1 MTAER
6 GMFSNVEQ
14 NIFRFG
20 CCLLDSLLYISPC
33 VEGYILTIAAS
44 PNPAVADNSFELEKI
59 HESLD
64 WLNLMTY
71 DYSGNWDNY
80 TGIDAPL
87 YGRYQVSCH

>member
-1 MTAER
+1 MLNEMHLGLVVVLTLS
-6 GMFSNVEQ
+6 F
-14 NIFRFG
+14 
-20 CCLLDSLLYISPC
+20 PC

-71 DYSGNWDNY
+71 DYSGDWDNY